1 MKINYDLIKEKTL
14 EDYQRNLD
22 RVIYDLK
29 ELESHD
35 KTGLLVRIL
44 NYDRQL
50 LFGCCGKVIN
60 TSQCSVIQNRSELS
74 YFKSII
80 HMFNYYLYDDGFL
93 TIKWE
98 RYDINKGVCVPC
110 KKTHKRAKP
119 YLDYMNDE
127 IGTEEIVGEKEIL
140 WLLDYIEDEN
150 NKRTKMLIKEGFVDE
165 YEMKTIHEKEY
176 INYYI

>member
-14 EDYQRNLD
+14 QDYQRNLD
-22 RVIYDLK
+22 KTINELKVLEKYDQ
-29 ELESHD
+29 
-35 KTGLLVRIL
+35 TGLLVRIL
-44 NYDRQL
+44 NYDRQE

-74 YFKSII
+74 FLKSIL
-80 HMFNYYLYDDGFL
+80 HLFNYYLYDDGFL

-98 RYDINKGVCVPC
+98 RYDINKGECVPC

-127 IGTEEIVGEKEIL
+127 IGTEEIVGAKEIL
-140 WLLDYIEDEN
+140 WLLDYIEDKH
-150 NKRTKMLIKEGFVDE
+150 NKWIKSIIEMEKDYKG
-165 YEMKTIHEKEY
+165 MKTNVEKEFIDY
-176 INYYI
+176 FI